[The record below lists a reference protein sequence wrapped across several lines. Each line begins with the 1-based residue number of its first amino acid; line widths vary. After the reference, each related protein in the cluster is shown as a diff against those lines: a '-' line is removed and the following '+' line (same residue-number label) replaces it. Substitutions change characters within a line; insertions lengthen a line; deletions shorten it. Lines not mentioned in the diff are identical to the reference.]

1 MELEFYIEVPMSNTT
16 GDDEK
21 GISIKGG
28 DSDSRIGSWG
38 GGSHMA
44 SREQGDGVEVSEVY
58 SGVCYSRR
66 GSVVATWEGK
76 SPKSSPGPMKSPKAF
91 LE

>member
-38 GGSHMA
+38 GG
-44 SREQGDGVEVSEVY
+44 GGVL
-58 SGVCYSRR
+58 
-66 GSVVATWEGK
+66 TWHPE
-76 SPKSSPGPMKSPKAF
+76 SKAM
-91 LE
+91 EWK

>member
-38 GGSHMA
+38 GGGGFSHGIPRA
-44 SREQGDGVEVSEVY
+44 RRW
-58 SGVCYSRR
+58 SGS
-66 GSVVATWEGK
+66 K
-76 SPKSSPGPMKSPKAF
+76 
-91 LE
+91 